1 MVSFFQKKSSLEKL
15 KKDLNDVMPNSY
27 FYNYLVKPLIKNI
40 DIIIV
45 GSAVF
50 YFTKSYVE

>member
-1 MVSFFQKKSSLEKL
+1 MVSFFSKKSSLDKL